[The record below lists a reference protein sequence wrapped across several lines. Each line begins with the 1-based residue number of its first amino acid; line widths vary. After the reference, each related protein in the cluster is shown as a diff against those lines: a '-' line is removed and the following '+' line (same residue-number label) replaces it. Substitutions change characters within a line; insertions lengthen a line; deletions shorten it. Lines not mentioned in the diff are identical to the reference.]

1 MCGILGA
8 IRPGCGIETDAFL
21 DGLESLRHRGPDGRG
36 VLLARLRDGWLR
48 PVYDPAPGSLRTFER
63 EDPDVMLGH
72 ARLSIIDLS
81 SVASQPMSN
90 ERGDVWVVFNGEIYN
105 HAELRRNLVALGHRF
120 RTDHSDTEVLVHGYE
135 EWGETLVE
143 RLRGMFAFAT
153 LSLRDRTLFLARD
166 RFGEKPLYL
175 AMGLRGVCFA
185 SELKALLAG
194 GFVERE
200 ISPQALGDY
209 LVHGFIPAPRSIFK
223 GVIKLAA
230 AQCVTIDIEHPDNY
244 RPRTYWR
251 PSTYLD
257 TAIPAEQA
265 IEEFNHELNRSI
277 LMRMQS
283 DVPLGAFLSGGL
295 DSTTVVKHMASA
307 GGPVNTFTIGF
318 RDAKY
323 DEARYARMAANCYRT
338 RHLVQI
344 LQPDDMLRVLPI
356 IERHYDE
363 PFADSS
369 AIPTYLVS
377 RMARETVTVALS
389 GDGGDELLC
398 GYGYYRILHRMERIL
413 GRLPVPAIDL
423 LSKMARRLYPKAT
436 RGYGL
441 INLLGSS
448 DHERHSR
455 HWSDDHFINK
465 VHFDRSLGIGDSLRG
480 LWDETGGAGVE
491 RMSAVDSRFY
501 VPEDLMVKVDRA
513 SMAVSLEVRSPL
525 LDHLLFEAA
534 ARIPLVL
541 RFDGRLGKIPF
552 RRSLEADLGSDFVDR
567 PKSGFAVPLG
577 AWFKGPLRDQMHD
590 TLLDPAGIVSDIVPR
605 QDVARLIRMHLRGW
619 GSRDQSHR
627 LWRLFA
633 LQRWNQVFGRAP
645 TPPHQLNARSAS
657 LNI

>member
-8 IRPGCGIETDAFL
+8 IHPGCGIETDAFL

-48 PVYDPAPGSLRTFER
+48 PVYDPASGSLRTFER

-175 AMGLRGVCFA
+175 AMGFRGVWFA

-377 RMARETVTVALS
+377 RIGARPSRSRCRAMAATSCSAAITITEFSIEWRGFWVVCRFRPSTCSQS
-389 GDGGDELLC
+389 GLGGCIQRPHGGMDSSTC
-398 GYGYYRILHRMERIL
+398 WVRATTRDIRGI
-413 GRLPVPAIDL
+413 GRTTY
-423 LSKMARRLYPKAT
+423 SSAT
-436 RGYGL
+436 YT
-441 INLLGSS
+441 ST
-448 DHERHSR
+448 
-455 HWSDDHFINK
+455 
-465 VHFDRSLGIGDSLRG
+465 DRSESVTL
-480 LWDETGGAGVE
+480 
-491 RMSAVDSRFY
+491 SA
-501 VPEDLMVKVDRA
+501 A
-513 SMAVSLEVRSPL
+513 S
-525 LDHLLFEAA
+525 
-534 ARIPLVL
+534 
-541 RFDGRLGKIPF
+541 GTRLGGPGWSEWPPWI
-552 RRSLEADLGSDFVDR
+552 AGS
-567 PKSGFAVPLG
+567 
-577 AWFKGPLRDQMHD
+577 
-590 TLLDPAGIVSDIVPR
+590 TCPR
-605 QDVARLIRMHLRGW
+605 I
-619 GSRDQSHR
+619 
-627 LWRLFA
+627 
-633 LQRWNQVFGRAP
+633 
-645 TPPHQLNARSAS
+645 
-657 LNI
+657 

>member
-1 MCGILGA
+1 
-8 IRPGCGIETDAFL
+8 
-21 DGLESLRHRGPDGRG
+21 
-36 VLLARLRDGWLR
+36 
-48 PVYDPAPGSLRTFER
+48 
-63 EDPDVMLGH
+63 MLGH

-90 ERGDVWVVFNGEIYN
+90 ECGDVWVVFNGEIYN
-105 HAELRRNLVALGHRF
+105 HAELRRNFVALGHRF

-175 AMGLRGVCFA
+175 AMGFRGVCFA

-377 RMARETVTVALS
+377 RMARRDRHGRVVGRWRRRVALRLSLLPNSPSNGEDFGSSAGS
-389 GDGGDELLC
+389 G
-398 GYGYYRILHRMERIL
+398 HRPALKVGSAAVSKGHTGVWTHQPAGFERPRETFEAL
-413 GRLPVPAIDL
+413 VGRLIHQQRTRRPI
-423 LSKMARRLYPKAT
+423 ARNR
-436 RGYGL
+436 
-441 INLLGSS
+441 
-448 DHERHSR
+448 
-455 HWSDDHFINK
+455 
-465 VHFDRSLGIGDSLRG
+465 
-480 LWDETGGAGVE
+480 
-491 RMSAVDSRFY
+491 
-501 VPEDLMVKVDRA
+501 
-513 SMAVSLEVRSPL
+513 
-525 LDHLLFEAA
+525 
-534 ARIPLVL
+534 
-541 RFDGRLGKIPF
+541 
-552 RRSLEADLGSDFVDR
+552 
-567 PKSGFAVPLG
+567 
-577 AWFKGPLRDQMHD
+577 
-590 TLLDPAGIVSDIVPR
+590 
-605 QDVARLIRMHLRGW
+605 
-619 GSRDQSHR
+619 
-627 LWRLFA
+627 
-633 LQRWNQVFGRAP
+633 
-645 TPPHQLNARSAS
+645 
-657 LNI
+657 